1 MSWPAG
7 CTRPSGGCQAADRW
21 QAAFRDGLTARGSPY
36 VVQVHGDLTTH
47 AIDAVPELIGYSGP
61 GPRSKPRYRTR
72 PTGPREHLLA
82 AGRTAAVQ
90 VRWRDASRGPMTS
103 AFVALHVR
111 PAGRRPTGRLAA
123 DGSLPAVWLLAEWPP
138 WAAEPTDYWLSTLP
152 EGAAL
157 AELVRLAKIHWRV
170 EHDYRELK
178 TALGLDHFEGR
189 IGSGW
194 HRHVTLVTAAQLF
207 LTPLRSDP
215 EAAAPAPASTGSC
228 TGCRPCWR
236 SGPAPASPADNASPA
251 TLERRPDEALLGDEW
266 AAPVCR
272 P

>member
-1 MSWPAG
+1 
-7 CTRPSGGCQAADRW
+7 
-21 QAAFRDGLTARGSPY
+21 LTARGSPY

-72 PTGPREHLLA
+72 PTGLREHLLA

-90 VRWRDASRGPMTS
+90 VRWRDGSRGPMTS

-152 EGAAL
+152 KGAGPSLHRVLHQLQAL
-157 AELVRLAKIHWRV
+157 LATWTGTCIACGQRLTSHAR
-170 EHDYRELK
+170 
-178 TALGLDHFEGR
+178 
-189 IGSGW
+189 
-194 HRHVTLVTAAQLF
+194 
-207 LTPLRSDP
+207 
-215 EAAAPAPASTGSC
+215 APA
-228 TGCRPCWR
+228 
-236 SGPAPASPADNASPA
+236 
-251 TLERRPDEALLGDEW
+251 
-266 AAPVCR
+266 
-272 P
+272 

>member
-1 MSWPAG
+1 M
-7 CTRPSGGCQAADRW
+7 
-21 QAAFRDGLTARGSPY
+21 
-36 VVQVHGDLTTH
+36 QVHGDLTTH

-189 IGSGW
+189 IWSGW
-194 HRHVTLVTAAQLF
+194 HPPRHPGHRRPAV
-207 LTPLRSDP
+207 PH
-215 EAAAPAPASTGSC
+215 PAPQRPRS
-228 TGCRPCWR
+228 GCAGPQPPP
-236 SGPAPASPADNASPA
+236 GPAPAAGPA
-251 TLERRPDEALLGDEW
+251 GDLDRHLHRLRTTPHQPRSS
-266 AAPVCR
+266 AGLTKHC
-272 P
+272 